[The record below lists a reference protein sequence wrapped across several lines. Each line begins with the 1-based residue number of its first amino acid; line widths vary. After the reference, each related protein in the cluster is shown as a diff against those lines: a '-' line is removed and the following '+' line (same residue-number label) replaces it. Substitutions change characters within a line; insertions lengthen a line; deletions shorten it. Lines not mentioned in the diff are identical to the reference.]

1 MKLSLLLILLSFS
14 IIFQPLKMDAH
25 TQGKNLKPGELRAG
39 LAKVVITPQQPLWMA
54 GYAARTKPAEGKLQ
68 DLYVKALAIED
79 SAGHRLVI
87 VTSDLLGFPRKTADR
102 IAAEAGKK
110 YGLGR
115 ESILLNSS
123 HTHSG
128 PVLRDSLAG
137 AYALE
142 KDQIKA
148 IDAYTG
154 KLEDQIVGLIG
165 SALGNLAP
173 ARISYGV
180 GEAPFAMN
188 RRKITPDGVV
198 NSPNPGG
205 VVDRSVPVLKVESV
219 EGKVRGVLFGYAC
232 HNTTLTGEFQQWS
245 GDYAGFAQQEIES
258 THPGVTALFLMGC
271 GADINP
277 YPRSKLE
284 LATQHGK
291 ELGSAVGTVLQSKM
305 SPVKGGISAAFDIVS
320 LPFAPPPTKE
330 MFTASL
336 SHPNVFHQRH
346 ARRMLDRLEK
356 DGRLISEYPYPIQV
370 LRIGNDFTMI
380 ALAGEIVTDYALRLK
395 REVKGRVWVAGYSN
409 DVFAYVPSARM
420 FPEGGYEVVESM
432 IYYDQPGP
440 FMPVIEEKIMEKTMS
455 LVRRVSDK

>member
-1 MKLSLLLILLSFS
+1 
-14 IIFQPLKMDAH
+14 MDAH

-68 DLYVKALAIED
+68 DLYAKALAIED

-142 KDQIKA
+142 KDQIEA

-154 KLEDQIVGLIG
+154 KLEDQIVALIG
-165 SALGNLAP
+165 SALGDLAP

-180 GEAPFAMN
+180 GEASFAMN
-188 RRKITPDGVV
+188 RRKITPDGVI

-205 VVDRSVPVLKVESV
+205 VVDRSVPVLKIES
-219 EGKVRGVLFGYAC
+219 EAGRIRGVLFGYAC

-258 THPGVTALFLMGC
+258 THPGATALFLMGC

-305 SPVKGGISAAFDIVS
+305 SPVKGGVRAAFDIVS

-330 MFTASL
+330 MFTAQL

-346 ARRMLDRLEK
+346 ARRMLDRLGK

-370 LRIGNDFTMI
+370 VRIGSDFTMI
-380 ALAGEIVTDYALRLK
+380 GLAGEIVTDYALRLK